1 MSGQI
6 RRLLDRIV
14 EQRSHGNEVI
24 AITTKTKLML
34 KGVDFEQYNAS
45 SADDPAVVQRVK
57 EIAKEL
63 GVSL

>member
-6 RRLLDRIV
+6 RRLLDHIV
-14 EQRSHGNEVI
+14 EQRAHGNEVI
-24 AITTKTKLML
+24 VMTTKTKLML
-34 KGVDFEQYNAS
+34 KGVDPEQYNAS
-45 SADDPAVVQRVK
+45 SADDPAIIQRVK